1 MKKTIALLAA
11 MMLATSAIVADETTT
26 TTTTSTTEESAG
38 TKLKNALSEFV
49 TDTSN
54 TVTSSVKKKQIV
66 SKLKNYVGT
75 WTFANGND
83 KTVFVIN
90 SDVTMTLTQS
100 DGTNTTKW
108 TGGVTAATSS
118 EFTFTAA
125 KKEVSGAS
133 GSSAENVTAS
143 WLIKY
148 KKVDTNEL
156 KIVSD
161 DIPNDTNDFDFSNA
175 TLVLRASE

>member
-1 MKKTIALLAA
+1 MDIRQRKRQD
-11 MMLATSAIVADETTT
+11 SVRHQQRR
-26 TTTTSTTEESAG
+26 
-38 TKLKNALSEFV
+38 
-49 TDTSN
+49 SN
-54 TVTSSVKKKQIV
+54 DAHPERRNKHS
-66 SKLKNYVGT
+66 
-75 WTFANGND
+75 
-83 KTVFVIN
+83 
-90 SDVTMTLTQS
+90 
-100 DGTNTTKW
+100 KW
-108 TGGVTAATSS
+108 TGGVTAATSN

-175 TLVLRASE
+175 TLFLRASE